1 MNNWTTS
8 IYKSITTDK
17 GEEIP
22 WKVVVYIK
30 TEDGEEFT
38 ASIADIESKELL
50 LFFARDKEGILKD
63 DYYKIEIANIAEI
76 RQIELKETYGQEEL
90 YSRRMGIKTDYIESV
105 KR

>member
-1 MNNWTTS
+1 MNNWITS

-22 WKVVVYIK
+22 WGVVVYIK

-76 RQIELKETYGQEEL
+76 RQIELEETYGQEEL
-90 YSRRMGIKTDYIESV
+90 YFRCMGSKKSIK
-105 KR
+105 

>member
-17 GEEIP
+17 GDEIP
-22 WKVVVYIK
+22 WRAVVYIK

-76 RQIELKETYGQEEL
+76 RQIELEESYGQEEL
-90 YSRRMGIKTDYIESV
+90 YSRRMGIKADCIEGA
-105 KR
+105 KE

>member
-22 WKVVVYIK
+22 WGVVVYIK

-76 RQIELKETYGQEEL
+76 RQIELEEAYGQEEL
-90 YSRRMGIKTDYIESV
+90 HSRRMGIKTDYIESV
-105 KR
+105 K

>member
-22 WKVVVYIK
+22 WGAVVYIK

-76 RQIELKETYGQEEL
+76 RQIELEETYGQEEL
-90 YSRRMGIKTDYIESV
+90 YSRRLGIKTDCIEGA
-105 KR
+105 K